1 MTSVESSRESHL
13 SDADEQSGPIFGGI
27 RHVTTSQVTIYP
39 SSWDAGRRKDGWHI
53 FASGGALLWS
63 TLATCR
69 AVAWAIAAESSGI
82 AASGGRHADHCTRT
96 TRSTRGL
103 RSRLRSYEC
112 SSWVMGHHVIMHG
125 SCRVVMSHVPCESSE
140 PGTCFQGRRYT
151 GPESGRQAR
160 LFAKRLSDF
169 MTIGPHS
176 SSK

>member
-96 TRSTRGL
+96 RGLLVRSTQL
-103 RSRLRSYEC
+103 
-112 SSWVMGHHVIMHG
+112 
-125 SCRVVMSHVPCESSE
+125 
-140 PGTCFQGRRYT
+140 
-151 GPESGRQAR
+151 
-160 LFAKRLSDF
+160 
-169 MTIGPHS
+169 
-176 SSK
+176 